1 MKKITAISALST
13 LAVAALLASGPA
25 AAQQSPATSS
35 NALLSFQGAVTAA
48 TCTIATNSGTSMM
61 VTLPTVSTS
70 VFTAQNITAGKTP
83 FTINLTGCTGATK
96 AVPYFDYAN
105 PTGGTS
111 NVNSSGRLTNISAS
125 NGGSN
130 VDLQIS
136 DSSGATVGLNTP
148 WASVGTLPPTTSQN
162 VTTQGILSGN
172 ATFNFTVQYYSL
184 AATTTAGAVTSN
196 VPIIMQYN

>member
-25 AAQQSPATSS
+25 AAQQSPAASS

-48 TCTIATNSGTSMM
+48 TCTIATNSGASMM

-70 VFTAQNITAGKTP
+70 VFTGQNTTAGKTP

-111 NVNSSGRLTNISAS
+111 NVNSSGRLTNITS
-125 NGGSN
+125 GGSN

-136 DSSGATVGLNTP
+136 DTSGVTVGLNTP
-148 WASVGTLPPTTSQN
+148 WASVGTLPVTTPQN
-162 VTTQGILSGN
+162 VTTQGISSAGS